1 MSELEDKTRFPDLSR
16 RLRCLAIGGGK
27 GGVGKTVVS
36 VGVATVLSERGY
48 KVLLF
53 DADLGL
59 ANVDIQ
65 IGVNTVFTLQD
76 VVYGD
81 CPLERA
87 VIAVPDG
94 PDVLASSS
102 GTREMTTMSDGRR
115 KMLADDLVAFSAAYD
130 FLIVDTEA
138 GIGPGAISFL
148 RAMPEVCIVVA
159 NEPTSV
165 MDAYSIIK
173 ILREKSGAPVP
184 GLQLVVNMVKTM
196 EEGRVLAERLNGI
209 TEKFLGFRLPVAG
222 TILHDYVVGDAIRAR
237 RSVVQYAPN
246 SAPAASLRELAAFL
260 SDPNRFREGERRADL
275 VPLNTLSASVRRKK
289 KTGEL
294 HERCTR

>member
-1 MSELEDKTRFPDLSR
+1 MSGDELKTGEAVLSR

-36 VGVATVLSERGY
+36 VGVATALAARGY
-48 KVLLF
+48 KVLIF

-65 IGVNTVFTLQD
+65 IGADPVFTLQD

-87 VIAVPDG
+87 VISVPGG

-102 GTREMTTMSDGRR
+102 GTREMATMTDGRR
-115 KMLADDLVAFSAAYD
+115 VLLVEELISFSSAYD

-173 ILREKSGAPVP
+173 ILKEKSHGPTP
-184 GLQLVVNMVKTM
+184 ELQLVINMVKTL

-209 TEKFLGFRLPVAG
+209 TERFLGCRLSVAG
-222 TILHDYVVGDAIRAR
+222 TIIHDYIVGDAIRAR

-246 SAPAASLRELAAFL
+246 SAPAVSLKELAMFL
-260 SDPNRFREGERRADL
+260 TDSNRFREGERRADRDSFQHL
-275 VPLNTLSASVRRKK
+275 AGVGKSDTDERRS
-289 KTGEL
+289 L
-294 HERCTR
+294 

>member
-1 MSELEDKTRFPDLSR
+1 MSEAERQSGDAVLSR

-36 VGVATVLSERGY
+36 VGVATVLASRGY
-48 KVLLF
+48 KVLIF

-65 IGVNTVFTLQD
+65 IGADPVYTLQD

-87 VIAVPDG
+87 VLTVPGG

-102 GTREMTTMSDGRR
+102 GTREMATMTEARR
-115 KMLADDLVAFSAAYD
+115 SMLVEELISFSSAYD

-173 ILREKSGAPVP
+173 ILKEKSHGPSP
-184 GLQLVVNMVKTM
+184 ELQLVINMVKTL

-209 TEKFLGFRLPVAG
+209 TERFLGLRLPVAG
-222 TILHDYVVGDAIRAR
+222 TIIHDYVVGDAIRAR

-246 SAPAASLRELAAFL
+246 SAPAVSLKELAKFL
-260 SDPNRFREGERRADL
+260 TDSNRFREGERRADRDSFQHL
-275 VPLNTLSASVRRKK
+275 VGVGDPGTEERRSS
-289 KTGEL
+289 
-294 HERCTR
+294 